1 MNGSFVVLNI
11 QIFVRLD
18 IRVWH
23 IPKGLSDFVFYGKK
37 FKNKSIVSFD
47 SDTNASH
54 DELFFTCVKY
64 SAIWWRWYFVIGLWH
79 SGQSRRFWH
88 QRSAVRIQSSAIIL
102 YYIWLLL
109 TVWMWGRWWTF
120 KNEVSLKLIHKVF
133 SWALKSCVFHLAR
146 QTATVNWSLEC
157 QIKYAF
163 MRWEQSGRGIPMI
176 VMSSNS
182 KSYLWNY

>member
-133 SWALKSCVFHLAR
+133 LSVKELRFPFSASNRNCKLVLGMSNKVGLY
-146 QTATVNWSLEC
+146 E
-157 QIKYAF
+157 
-163 MRWEQSGRGIPMI
+163 MRAKWPRHTYDCDE
-176 VMSSNS
+176 
-182 KSYLWNY
+182 L